1 MENERQG
8 TKDDDLEIVEIAEFK
23 TSDNTRQRILR
34 REQKERKKREKFYS
48 ILTLFAA
55 GALVMIMLGIF
66 VFHLPVVML
75 CIVLVLE
82 TVIAACLYDTR
93 GFIHVMEIIIGIAAG
108 IIFGRLILMI
118 IGTAVYLAALV
129 ALHEIKQLNLRRI

>member
-1 MENERQG
+1 M
-8 TKDDDLEIVEIAEFK
+8 
-23 TSDNTRQRILR
+23 IL
-34 REQKERKKREKFYS
+34 
-48 ILTLFAA
+48 
-55 GALVMIMLGIF
+55 LGIF